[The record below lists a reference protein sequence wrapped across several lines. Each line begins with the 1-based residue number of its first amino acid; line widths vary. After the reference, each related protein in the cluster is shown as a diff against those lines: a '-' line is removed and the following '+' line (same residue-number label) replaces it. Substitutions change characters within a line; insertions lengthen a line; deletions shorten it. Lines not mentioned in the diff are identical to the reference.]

1 MKINNIREITFESLR
16 VERNYLISE
25 NKNYEIHIYN
35 DSVQIQNHT
44 DNVKYCYK
52 LDTPEFSIH
61 FTELLELAEDFETVE
76 EFISKIREFKYFR
89 EYPCKEYFNPF
100 YKELKGK
107 IELKSKE
114 NRFNKAQLKK
124 LLKHVDSKVITEY
137 EYSDDYLTDA
147 ELNFKNNAEI
157 ERNKFLQRICE
168 YGSYTIT
175 QNSEKELRV
184 FDGNNLYIVKNKML
198 NII

>member
-16 VERNYLISE
+16 RERNYLISE

-35 DSVQIQNHT
+35 DSVHIQNHT

-89 EYPCKEYFNPF
+89 EYPCKAYFNPF
-100 YKELKGK
+100 YKEGSGK
-107 IELKSKE
+107 IELKRK
-114 NRFNKAQLKK
+114 NNKFTKTQLKK
-124 LLKHVDSKVITEY
+124 LLKHVNSQVVIEY
-137 EYSDDYLTDA
+137 EYSDDYSLDN
-147 ELNFKNNAEI
+147 ELNYRHGCEI
-157 ERNKFLQRICE
+157 ERSKFLKRVCE
-168 YGSYTIT
+168 HGNYYIT
-175 QNSEKELRV
+175 SKFEKQLEV
-184 FDGNNLYIVKNKML
+184 FDGNNLYIVKNDNL
-198 NII
+198 DII

>member
-16 VERNYLISE
+16 KERNYLISE

-44 DNVKYCYK
+44 DNMRYSYK
-52 LDTPEFSIH
+52 LDTPEFSMH
-61 FTELLELAEDFETVE
+61 FTELIELAEEFETVE
-76 EFISKIREFKYFR
+76 EFINNIREFKYFK
-89 EYPCKEYFNPF
+89 EYPCKAYFNPF
-100 YKELKGK
+100 YKELFGK

-114 NRFNKAQLKK
+114 NRFNKTQLKK

-147 ELNFKNNAEI
+147 ELNFRNNAEI

>member
-52 LDTPEFSIH
+52 LDTHEFSMH

-89 EYPCKEYFNPF
+89 EYPCKAYFNPF
-100 YKELKGK
+100 YKEGSGK
-107 IELKSKE
+107 IELKRK
-114 NRFNKAQLKK
+114 NNKFTKTQLKK

-147 ELNFKNNAEI
+147 ELNFRNNAEI
-157 ERNKFLQRICE
+157 ERNKFLQKICE

-184 FDGNNLYIVKNKML
+184 FDGNNLYIVKNDNL
-198 NII
+198 DII